1 MKHEF
6 IGVAM
11 PWIDPQKE
19 ATANQIMLSTGQ
31 ITLKELY
38 ARRGKDWEDELEQ
51 LAQEQELL
59 QKAGLVQQ
67 KGDDGD
73 GENNGSENND
83 D

>member
-1 MKHEF
+1 
-6 IGVAM
+6 
-11 PWIDPQKE
+11 
-19 ATANQIMLSTGQ
+19 MLSTGQ

-67 KGDDGD
+67 KGDDGN

>member
-1 MKHEF
+1 M
-6 IGVAM
+6 
-11 PWIDPQKE
+11 
-19 ATANQIMLSTGQ
+19 ANQIMLSTGQ